1 MVFLDLRPVDNDRD
15 RAGDRRTD
23 RLSPGPMLRAISR
36 HRLIRSCDTRTKWS
50 NLRPAVVISAAP
62 ASGQGAQCC
71 VVRVRRTAATT
82 AATLLHFCPLWPEL
96 TFHTHTRA
104 SSTHS
109 PTLGYE
115 AEPFACLFLQ
125 RNPSTTKPIKRNE
138 VCTTAA
144 QPGVCK
150 HENAPNY

>member
-82 AATLLHFCPLWPEL
+82 AATVLHFCPLWPEL
-96 TFHTHTRA
+96 TFHTHTR
-104 SSTHS
+104 TRLIHS
-109 PTLGYE
+109 LANARLRSWTI
-115 AEPFACLFLQ
+115 CLSL
-125 RNPSTTKPIKRNE
+125 PSTESVDHEANKTKRSLHN
-138 VCTTAA
+138 CRSAWSM
-144 QPGVCK
+144 
-150 HENAPNY
+150 